1 MERRREYVKT
11 SPPTS
16 FSAVPPPYG
25 RCLVYATA
33 QSGRSAAKRSQVLMS
48 IWRFFK

>member
-11 SPPTS
+11 SPTS
-16 FSAVPPPYG
+16 SSAVPPPHG